1 MARRPTIYTVG
12 HSTHSLADFAALL
25 EAHGVRQLV
34 DIRSIRRSRANPQ
47 FEAGALARGLRRRGI
62 AYEALEALGGRRPKA
77 NPPPALPDDAWEHA
91 SFRNYA
97 DYAQSPA
104 FRAGLAELLALAKRA
119 PTAIMC
125 AEAVWWRCHRRI
137 VADHLLARGVPVVHL
152 MSATKAEPATLTP
165 FAVVARGRVH
175 YPRKPERRTRPVTA
189 ARPRSR

>member
-1 MARRPTIYTVG
+1 MPRKPTIFTVG
-12 HSTHSLADFAALL
+12 HSTRSLAELAEILQ
-25 EAHGVRQLV
+25 AHDVRQLV

-47 FEAGALARGLRRRGI
+47 FEAATLARGLRRSGI
-62 AYEALEALGGRRPKA
+62 AYAAIAALGGRRPKA

-104 FRAGLAELLALAKRA
+104 FRAGLRELLALAKAA

-137 VADHLLARGVPVVHL
+137 VADHLLARGIPVIHL
-152 MSATKAEPATLTP
+152 LSRTKSEPATPTP
-165 FAVVARGRVH
+165 FAVFARGSVH
-175 YPRKPERRTRPVTA
+175 YPLEKRRRGWTA
-189 ARPRSR
+189 K